1 MSSKISDHIILFFFF
16 LSFFFFFSICYVPGM
31 MLTAL
36 GHDLLRPQSCLTL
49 CNPMDRSPWGSSVQG
64 IFQPRILEWVAISS
78 SRASSPPRAR
88 TCIFCS
94 SYIGR
99 QIFTPEIPGKPVNC
113 FKGIIIL
120 FNPHNGMRH
129 CFIILYKW
137 GLPWCLRW

>member
-1 MSSKISDHIILFFFF
+1 MFSLPGSLHQLITDPVRQCRALREAGPHLAESSRRCLLVAQLCPAVCNRDCSSPG
-16 LSFFFFFSICYVPGM
+16 SFVY
-31 MLTAL
+31 
-36 GHDLLRPQSCLTL
+36 
-49 CNPMDRSPWGSSVQG
+49 G
-64 IFQPRILEWVAISS
+64 IFQARILEWVAISS